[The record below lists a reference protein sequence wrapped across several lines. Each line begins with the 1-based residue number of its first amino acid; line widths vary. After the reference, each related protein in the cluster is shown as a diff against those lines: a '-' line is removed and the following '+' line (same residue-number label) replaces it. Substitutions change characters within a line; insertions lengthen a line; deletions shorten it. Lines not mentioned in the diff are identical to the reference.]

1 MKSKEVLELLQITRP
16 TLTKYVKEG
25 MIKTT
30 TLLNGRY
37 DYDKNSVYKLF
48 DKGIDRKT
56 YLYVLI
62 KYTVKKFF
70 SPDFYPILSYI
81 KIM

>member
-1 MKSKEVLELLQITRP
+1 MKSKEMLELLQITRP

-37 DYDKNSVYKLF
+37 YYDKDFVYKYHKEL
-48 DKGIDRKT
+48 KNI
-56 YLYVLI
+56 
-62 KYTVKKFF
+62 
-70 SPDFYPILSYI
+70 
-81 KIM
+81 